1 MLVDYE
7 TKMVNEH
14 YTTRYNIQVQPVPT
28 LLENNWRNIFDFLKR
43 VTAYN
48 TYAII
53 SYCAHDKCIQTRTYY
68 YTHIITWR
76 I

>member
-1 MLVDYE
+1 MA
-7 TKMVNEH
+7 NEH
-14 YTTRYNIQVQPVPT
+14 TTRYTYTSTASTYTI
-28 LLENNWRNIFDFLKR
+28 LENNWRNIFDFLKR

-48 TYAII
+48 TYEIYHI
-53 SYCAHDKCIQTRTYY
+53 VHMINVRIQTRTYY